1 MNLKVNRNK
10 SKVMDLSK
18 GMRPMNLKF
27 KMNGIRNSKWIDI
40 FGYNVAMHRSVKN
53 HKINLVEKVLQVS
66 VNCQLDLF
74 DKISIPML
82 TYGSEI
88 WRCENIDILEKN
100 TLNIL
105 WAIA

>member
-1 MNLKVNRNK
+1 
-10 SKVMDLSK
+10 
-18 GMRPMNLKF
+18 
-27 KMNGIRNSKWIDI
+27 
-40 FGYNVAMHRSVKN
+40 
-53 HKINLVEKVLQVS
+53 
-66 VNCQLDLF
+66 
-74 DKISIPML
+74 ML